1 MKSSPQII
9 QWIDDIVEK
18 RVTPI
23 PESTASFE
31 LQIMETHDA
40 LKNKIFS
47 LDKKE
52 GLSRIILTFDY
63 VHKKDGA
70 SYLVDPG
77 GINLPWNTTDT
88 KRTWA
93 ERPDTISEVG
103 SIYTVQGF
111 DLNNVGVVIGPSV
124 DYDPETDQLVID
136 IDKYED
142 KGAFTGRDDMNQEL
156 TKKAK
161 ETIILNSLNVLM
173 KRAIK
178 GLYIYAINPNLRQK
192 LITLQNERSQS
203 NHAKP
208 TLFNG
213 TDQ

>member
-1 MKSSPQII
+1 
-9 QWIDDIVEK
+9 
-18 RVTPI
+18 
-23 PESTASFE
+23 
-31 LQIMETHDA
+31 METHDA

-52 GLSRIILTFDY
+52 GLSRIISTFDY

-142 KGAFTGRDDMNQEL
+142 KGAFTDV
-156 TKKAK
+156 
-161 ETIILNSLNVLM
+161 TI
-173 KRAIK
+173 
-178 GLYIYAINPNLRQK
+178 
-192 LITLQNERSQS
+192 
-203 NHAKP
+203 
-208 TLFNG
+208 
-213 TDQ
+213 